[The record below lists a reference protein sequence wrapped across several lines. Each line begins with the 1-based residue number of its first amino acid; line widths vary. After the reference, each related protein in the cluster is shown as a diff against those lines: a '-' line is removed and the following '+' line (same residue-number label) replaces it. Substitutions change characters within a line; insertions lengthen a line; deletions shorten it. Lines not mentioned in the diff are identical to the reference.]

1 MTKER
6 PPRSLFRLFRRTVT
20 DPHVKPFH
28 DEQALWLAYDRALTN
43 TRETIDSLGKMM
55 ASLSKQRAAVD
66 AVMDRAGSADG
77 RLIELAKL
85 QGREAQTLDRLGLVA
100 LNAGLEAARLGE
112 VEGRALGLV
121 GEEVRAQVEHGQDS
135 AREQSTRFDELRVEL
150 NDLQGQLGRVRD
162 GATDALSGAAAATAS
177 ASATERTLAEVRE
190 RVKKAT
196 GSDPETM
203 RAIGEAAEHARAL
216 VGALGTLSGVVPKQL
231 LVASLRPVL
240 EPLIR
245 LLFDDDESA
254 SEA

>member
-121 GEEVRAQVEHGQDS
+121 GEEVRAGQ
-135 AREQSTRFDELRVEL
+135 R
-150 NDLQGQLGRVRD
+150 
-162 GATDALSGAAAATAS
+162 
-177 ASATERTLAEVRE
+177 
-190 RVKKAT
+190 
-196 GSDPETM
+196 
-203 RAIGEAAEHARAL
+203 ARA
-216 VGALGTLSGVVPKQL
+216 KH
-231 LVASLRPVL
+231 PV
-240 EPLIR
+240 R
-245 LLFDDDESA
+245 RTA
-254 SEA
+254 CRAQ